1 MTRKVFYSFHYKTD
15 VTRVQMVR
23 NIGVLDKNPLV
34 APNKW
39 EELKRKG
46 DKAVEDW
53 IDSNLKGKSCLI
65 VLIGENTANSKWV
78 DYEIRQAWNSAK
90 AVVGIYIHN
99 LKDLKGNRANKG
111 QNPFDS
117 IDLKNG
123 NKLSSYITCHSPS
136 FTNAYQD
143 IANNLEDWIEEAI
156 TSR

>member
-46 DKAVEDW
+46 DKAVKDW

-65 VLIGENTANSKWV
+65 VLIGEDTANSKWE
-78 DYEIRQAWNSAK
+78 DYEIRQA
-90 AVVGIYIHN
+90 
-99 LKDLKGNRANKG
+99 
-111 QNPFDS
+111 
-117 IDLKNG
+117 
-123 NKLSSYITCHSPS
+123 
-136 FTNAYQD
+136 
-143 IANNLEDWIEEAI
+143 
-156 TSR
+156 

>member
-46 DKAVEDW
+46 DKAVKDW

-78 DYEIRQAWNSAK
+78 DYEIRQAWDSGK

-111 QNPFDS
+111 RNPFDS
-117 IDLKNG
+117 INLKNG

-143 IANNLEDWIEEAI
+143 IANNLENWIEDAI

>member
-23 NIGVLDKNPLV
+23 NIGALDKNPLV

-46 DKAVEDW
+46 DKAVENW

-78 DYEIRQAWNSAK
+78 DYEIRQAWNSGK
-90 AVVGIYIHN
+90 GVVGIYIHN
-99 LKDLKGNRANKG
+99 LKDLNGNRANKG

-117 IDLKNG
+117 IKLKNG
-123 NKLSSYITCHSPS
+123 NKLSNHVTCHSTS

-143 IANNLEDWIEEAI
+143 IANNLEDWIEDAI

>member
-46 DKAVEDW
+46 DKAVKDW

-65 VLIGENTANSKWV
+65 VLIGEDTANSKWV
-78 DYEIRQAWNSAK
+78 DYEIRQAW
-90 AVVGIYIHN
+90 
-99 LKDLKGNRANKG
+99 
-111 QNPFDS
+111 
-117 IDLKNG
+117 
-123 NKLSSYITCHSPS
+123 
-136 FTNAYQD
+136 D
-143 IANNLEDWIEEAI
+143 IVKSL
-156 TSR
+156 